1 MNDLL
6 KAAVLG
12 VVEGVTEFLPIS
24 STGHLIIV
32 NDFIGFGG
40 DFANSFKIL
49 IQLGAVLAVVVYF
62 RRRLFPFGAG
72 SSSAEKN
79 AAWDLWMKSAIGL
92 VPAIVIGTLVGEY
105 VEAKLFNH
113 IVVSVALIAGGIVL
127 VAVDRRGNGGSRIR
141 SLGALGYGTAFLIG
155 LIQCVAMV
163 PGVSRSAA
171 TIIGAM
177 ALGASRMVAAEFSFF
192 LAVPTMVAA
201 SAYALARHGFVLS
214 NGEASALAVG
224 FAVSFAVA
232 LAVVAGFMRFISTRN
247 FRPFGYYRIAL
258 GIAVL
263 AYYYLA
269 ARG

>member
-40 DFANSFKIL
+40 DFAASFNVL
-49 IQLGAVLAVVVYF
+49 IQLGAVLAVVAYF
-62 RRRLFPFGAG
+62 RWRLLPFGG
-72 SSSAEKN
+72 GKSSAEKN
-79 AAWDLWMKSAIGL
+79 AVWDLWIKAVIG
-92 VPAIVIGTLVGEY
+92 VIPAIVVGTLAGKY
-105 VEAKLFNH
+105 VSEKLFNH
-113 IVVSVALIAGGIVL
+113 IVVSIALIIGGVVL
-127 VAVDRRGNGGSRIR
+127 IAVDRRRNGSTRIR
-141 SLGALGYGTAFLIG
+141 SVAELGYCTAFLIG
-155 LIQCVAMV
+155 LIQCAAMV

-177 ALGASRMVAAEFSFF
+177 LLGSSRMVAAEFSFF
-192 LAVPTMVAA
+192 LAIPTMIAA
-201 SAYALARHGFVLS
+201 SAYALYRHGFALS

-224 FAVSFAVA
+224 FGVSFVVA
-232 LAVVAGFMRFISTRN
+232 LGVIAGFMRFISTRN
-247 FRPFGYYRIAL
+247 FRVFGYYRIAL

-263 AYYYLA
+263 AYWYLA

>member
-12 VVEGVTEFLPIS
+12 VVEGVTEFLPVS

-32 NDFIGFGG
+32 NDFVGFGG

-49 IQLGAVLAVVVYF
+49 IQLGAVMAVVAYF

-72 SSSAEKN
+72 ASSAEKN
-79 AAWDLWMKSAIGL
+79 AAWDLWTKSAIGL
-92 VPAIVIGTLVGEY
+92 VPAVVIGTLAGEY

-113 IVVSVALIAGGIVL
+113 IVVSIALIAGGVVL
-127 VAVDRRGNGGSRIR
+127 VVVDRRGNGGSLIR
-141 SLGALGYGTAFLIG
+141 SVEALGYGTAFLIG
-155 LIQCVAMV
+155 LVQCLALV

-177 ALGASRMVAAEFSFF
+177 MLGASRVVSVEFSLF

-201 SAYALARHGFVLS
+201 SS
-214 NGEASALAVG
+214 
-224 FAVSFAVA
+224 
-232 LAVVAGFMRFISTRN
+232 
-247 FRPFGYYRIAL
+247 
-258 GIAVL
+258 
-263 AYYYLA
+263 
-269 ARG
+269 

>member
-62 RRRLFPFGAG
+62 RRRLFPFGA
-72 SSSAEKN
+72 SASSAEKN
-79 AAWDLWMKSAIGL
+79 AAWDIWMKTAVAL
-92 VPAIVIGTLVGEY
+92 VPAVVIGTLAGEY
-105 VEAKLFNH
+105 VEARLFNH
-113 IVVSVALIAGGIVL
+113 IVVAVALVAGGAVL

-141 SLGALGYGTAFLIG
+141 SVGEIGYRTAFLVG
-155 LIQCVAMV
+155 LLQCVAMV

-171 TIIGAM
+171 TILGAM
-177 ALGASRMVAAEFSFF
+177 ALGASRVAAAEFSFF
-192 LAVPTMVAA
+192 LAMPTLSATFAHSLLELRHQITADRTAELVVGFVMAFVA
-201 SAYALARHGFVLS
+201 SAVVVRPFLGFVRR
-214 NGEASALAVG
+214 VG
-224 FAVSFAVA
+224 FAPFAWYRI
-232 LAVVAGFMRFISTRN
+232 VAG
-247 FRPFGYYRIAL
+247 
-258 GIAVL
+258 AVL
-263 AYYYLA
+263 LWA
-269 ARG
+269 AGAGWL